1 MLGQQHVDIRHTK
14 QQTYD
19 RLVKKLLFMWSA
31 AYFTF
36 GSSYRHFIVMLQ
48 RHMGGGVACE
58 GMGKVGSS
66 LLVWEL
72 VIKKNTGH
80 NNDNGGFCACGAHLL
95 SAHHIFMLGC
105 SCWDVLMVMIARAR
119 G

>member
-1 MLGQQHVDIRHTK
+1 VLGQQHVDIRHSK
-14 QQTYD
+14 QQKYD
-19 RLVKKLLFMWSA
+19 RLVNKLLFMWSA

-72 VIKKNTGH
+72 VIKKTRGITMTTVAFVPVGH
-80 NNDNGGFCACGAHLL
+80 TFLARITYLCWVAHVG
-95 SAHHIFMLGC
+95 MC
-105 SCWDVLMVMIARAR
+105 
-119 G
+119 